1 MFLTTATENALE
13 VMHQQNNTI
22 TTLLAICG
30 VVAII
35 SLLIMSM
42 AVTFRYKLAKLRP
55 IEDWKPAERQVT
67 LLFLESWMAWSDH
80 QRVKMATP
88 PPFPYHPE
96 EALIPAFCRFIVE
109 GMPNNV
115 DKHFDCTRLV
125 KEMLEDA
132 GLPNQLPFGH
142 DDDVSTANNL
152 QRRLFVRRYIQVL
165 KHHQTLG

>member
-1 MFLTTATENALE
+1 
-13 VMHQQNNTI
+13 
-22 TTLLAICG
+22 
-30 VVAII
+30 
-35 SLLIMSM
+35 
-42 AVTFRYKLAKLRP
+42 
-55 IEDWKPAERQVT
+55 
-67 LLFLESWMAWSDH
+67 
-80 QRVKMATP
+80 
-88 PPFPYHPE
+88 
-96 EALIPAFCRFIVE
+96 
-109 GMPNNV
+109 MPNNV